1 MRGQVQPSTSSAG
14 ARVFFVPKK
23 DSTLRP
29 CVYYRGLNQIT
40 KRNRYS
46 LPLIREAINHLF
58 GAKFYVKLDIR
69 DAYYRVRI
77 EKGEEW
83 KTVFYTYYSHYEYKY
98 LTHCYER
105 IAEFYQV
112 NPAEPNQA
120 TLAEALREAAEKNA
134 RKKARTDAAQEAK
147 KAAEA
152 EG

>member
-1 MRGQVQPSTSSAG
+1 VPGY
-14 ARVFFVPKK
+14 FFVPEKY
-23 DSTLRP
+23 STLRL

-46 LPLIREAINHLF
+46 LPLIREAIDRLF
-58 GAKFYVKLDIR
+58 GAEFYVNLDIR
-69 DAYYRVRI
+69 HVYYRVWN

-83 KTVFYTYYSHYEYKY
+83 KTMFYTYYSHYEYKY

-105 IAEFYQV
+105 IAEFHQE

-134 RKKARTDAAQEAK
+134 RKKARADAAQEAK
-147 KAAEA
+147 KSCGS